1 MNPTILQNGKS
12 NQTPRTAV
20 KRHHETFNAAMAIH
34 GGTEKNACP
43 AIEGM
48 FDTLCKRSK
57 LEHMTKLVSSNEK
70 LQSRVA
76 SDHCSRK
83 IRSFETSNENVLRSI
98 ACYYSGGVMGK
109 RKYKS
114 VRLVLATKASTK
126 KRGGRAPLCFMQKG
140 RIPKLLP
147 YDKLMSYIKQV
158 DIGKVYSVEEEFFNY
173 IQADEVV
180 HGCFRDLRDYLP
192 RLAKF
197 YLHTKQ
203 KSNEALKWFSETEG
217 TFLVAL
223 GGDGCPFGKNTNAC
237 SFLVSFLNVGK
248 QVASSS
254 DNFLVFGAN
263 CESESCGVVQNYVK
277 YACKQMKDLEGK
289 VFAIGGFHVTF
300 KFEELPNDMKMLA
313 TLAGELPNSARY
325 FSTFATVSTEDYRDL
340 EGQFATGNCK
350 WKVWDYNERL
360 KVAQSVAKFK
370 ETLPKHL
377 NAKTSRSKVTSFI
390 ASKKSRQEFVPLVGK
405 YIDLAHVEPLHLK
418 NNAWQHYF
426 KGVLKEAISKSK
438 LPETYKTFADV
449 PEESCFHRV
458 ITALRYELKCSCLA
472 RKVVKWYGENQGKD
486 AELQYR
492 FTGKES
498 RMFCQNFMRVIK
510 QLRCEGDSRKQRLT
524 VAVYAYIG
532 VRLRDSVS
540 LFSRIEITTEQLL
553 ELRVKCK
560 QYFRANALFLPSMV
574 TPTVWTLGH
583 VVPQHTEQLFQIY
596 HQGLGTVTMEGREAK
611 HIVLKKLS
619 ENSSSKNQWFDI
631 FQHEFVM
638 LIWLPENGFTTCQ
651 YKASKDVYIPR
662 RDNSYCSCGLQ
673 KAQIADDKC
682 CICSDMLTNLVEQ
695 SVEMGKC
702 HPQLRL

>member
-1 MNPTILQNGKS
+1 
-12 NQTPRTAV
+12 
-20 KRHHETFNAAMAIH
+20 
-34 GGTEKNACP
+34 
-43 AIEGM
+43 M

-57 LEHMTKLVSSNEK
+57 LDEMTKLVSSNEK
-70 LQSRVA
+70 LQARVA
-76 SDHCSRK
+76 SDQCSRK
-83 IRSFETSNENVLRSI
+83 IRSFETSNENTLRSI
-98 ACYYSGGVMGK
+98 ASYYSGGVMGK

-126 KRGGRAPLCFMQKG
+126 KRGGRTPLCFMQKS

-147 YDKLMSYIKQV
+147 YDKLMSHIKQV
-158 DIGKVYSVEEEFFNY
+158 DIGKVYSIEEEFSNY

-197 YLHTKQ
+197 YLLTKNK

-223 GGDGCPFGKNTNAC
+223 GGDGCPFGKNKNAC

-254 DNFLVFGAN
+254 DNFLIFGAH

-277 YACKQMKDLEGK
+277 FACKQMKDLEGK
-289 VFAIGGFHVTF
+289 VFAIDGFHVTF
-300 KFEELPNDMKMLA
+300 KFQELPNDMKMLA

-350 WKVWDYNERL
+350 WKVWDYNERV
-360 KVAQSVAKFK
+360 KVAESVAKFK
-370 ETLPKHL
+370 ETLPNYL
-377 NAKTSRSKVTSFI
+377 SAKNFRSKVTSFI
-390 ASKKSRQEFVPLVGK
+390 ASKKSRQEFEPLVGK

-426 KGVLKEAISKSK
+426 KGVLKEAISKSR
-438 LPETYKTFADV
+438 LPNTCKTFADV
-449 PEESCFHRV
+449 PVESCFHRV
-458 ITALRYELKCSCLA
+458 ITAVRYELKCSCLA
-472 RKVVKWYGENQGKD
+472 RKVLKWYGETQGKG

-510 QLRCEGDSRKQRLT
+510 QLRCEDDSRKQRVT
-524 VAVYAYIG
+524 VHVYAYIG

-540 LFSRIEITTEQLL
+540 LFSRIEITNEQLL
-553 ELRVKCK
+553 ELRLKCQ
-560 QYFRANALFLPSMV
+560 QYFRANALLLPSVV

-583 VVPQHTEQLFQIY
+583 VVPQHADELFQKY

-651 YKASKDVYIPR
+651 YKASKDVYIPK

-673 KAQIADDKC
+673 KARIEDDKC
-682 CICSDMLTNLVEQ
+682 CICGDMLTNLIEQ
-695 SVEMGKC
+695 SVQMGKC
-702 HPQLRL
+702 HPQLRQGN